1 MIKTG
6 KDRADL
12 TGSRH
17 ACGSPSKISNSLLRE
32 IRWRSGLGFI
42 CSGTIGF
49 SHLAS
54 TPIAHLGCDTLL
66 LICLSFQI
74 QDLLPPAQC
83 YTIPPSLTA
92 PTWAHH
98 RSVTQTLAVT
108 PHYSSEFSIALC
120 SPHGYYTL
128 IAWAS
133 ELNLAFLIFYCLFIR
148 WTLCELSSSHSPV
161 VPSVK
166 LILTKKTWALFSGQ
180 RGDISN

>member
-49 SHLAS
+49 SYLALHSYS
-54 TPIAHLGCDTLL
+54 TPVMWCDTLL
-66 LICLSFQI
+66 LICLSFQT
-74 QDLLPPAQC
+74 QDLLRPAQC

-92 PTWAHH
+92 PTWAHQ
-98 RSVTQTLAVT
+98 RSMMQTLAVT

-133 ELNLAFLIFYCLFIR
+133 ELNLRFSDFL
-148 WTLCELSSSHSPV
+148 LSV
-161 VPSVK
+161 Y
-166 LILTKKTWALFSGQ
+166 
-180 RGDISN
+180 